1 MHDGPRSSRLP
12 LARRDRAAWLPLVFV
27 GAIMFWTVAL
37 GLGGLSFVLV
47 NDRAVDRALEMKA
60 VATPAMAL
68 EPKPG
73 SEAVGGAEAIPV
85 QMEESQESEDV
96 NDNAG
101 AVTVPAAYDPQPE

>member
-1 MHDGPRSSRLP
+1 MHDGPRSSCLP
-12 LARRDRAAWLPLVFV
+12 FARGNRVAWLPLLFV

-47 NDRAVDRALEMKA
+47 NDRAAMNAVDA
-60 VATPAMAL
+60 PAMAV

-73 SEAVGGAEAIPV
+73 AEAVGTGGAEAIPV

-101 AVTVPAAYDPQPE
+101 AVAVPAVDER

>member
-1 MHDGPRSSRLP
+1 V
-12 LARRDRAAWLPLVFV
+12 AWLPLVFV

-37 GLGGLSFVLV
+37 GLGGWSFVLV
-47 NDRAVDRALEMKA
+47 NDRAMEMNA

-73 SEAVGGAEAIPV
+73 TEAVGGAEAITV

-101 AVTVPAAYDPQPE
+101 AVTVPAAYEPLPE

>member
-1 MHDGPRSSRLP
+1 MHDGPRSSCLP
-12 LARRDRAAWLPLVFV
+12 LVRRDRVAWLPLVFV

-37 GLGGLSFVLV
+37 GLGGWSFVLV
-47 NDRAVDRALEMKA
+47 NDRAMEMNA

-73 SEAVGGAEAIPV
+73 AEAVGGAEAIPV

-101 AVTVPAAYDPQPE
+101 AVTVPAAYEPPTE

>member
-1 MHDGPRSSRLP
+1 V
-12 LARRDRAAWLPLVFV
+12 AWLPLVFV

-47 NDRAVDRALEMKA
+47 NDRAAASAVD
-60 VATPAMAL
+60 TPATAV

-73 SEAVGGAEAIPV
+73 TEAVGTGGAEAIPV

-101 AVTVPAAYDPQPE
+101 AVTVPVDQER

>member
-12 LARRDRAAWLPLVFV
+12 FARRDRAAWLPLVFV

-37 GLGGLSFVLV
+37 GLGGWSFVLV
-47 NDRAVDRALEMKA
+47 NDRAMEMSA

-73 SEAVGGAEAIPV
+73 AEAVGGAEAIPV

-96 NDNAG
+96 NDNA
-101 AVTVPAAYDPQPE
+101 TER